1 MSAVPGHSFMV
12 VPSTP
17 KPMPLVVPMRNAQ
30 AIAEKRCVRLP
41 LRNSL
46 VASFQSTNA
55 ATAAGTAIAM
65 AMVVGSQPA
74 DTIA

>member
-1 MSAVPGHSFMV
+1 MSWTSW
-12 VPSTP
+12 
-17 KPMPLVVPMRNAQ
+17 R
-30 AIAEKRCVRLP
+30 KRSVRLP

-46 VASFQSTNA
+46 VASFQSKNA
-55 ATAAGTAIAM
+55 ATAAGIAIAM